1 MKDPEP
7 LHVRID
13 AIAAELVSKGIRL
26 DEAARE
32 FERRF
37 IAQAMAQ
44 AGGNKS
50 DAAKLLGV
58 HRNTLASKLNSHG
71 DGPPRRRRR
80 KARRRPSRTAK

>member
-26 DEAARE
+26 EEASRE

-37 IAQAMAQ
+37 IAQAMPQ
-44 AGGNKS
+44 AKGNKS
-50 DAAKLLGV
+50 DAARLLGV

-71 DGPPRRRRR
+71 EVPRTRRR
-80 KARRRPSRTAK
+80 KARGRARR